1 MKEEMQKTG
10 KGCHAETRTESRCT
24 HGVQTCMGIIEN
36 NLVEVPIV
44 EGDLLTHIISP
55 SNMNLAYK
63 RVVSNA
69 GSGGIDGMEVKELL
83 PYLRS
88 HKDELVKKLLDG
100 KYRPNPVRRVEIPKD
115 NGKKRPLGI
124 PTIVD
129 RLVQQSI
136 AQILQPLYEPQ
147 FSPNS
152 FGFRPHRGAHQ
163 ALRCAQSIINDGNR
177 FCIDLDLEQ
186 FFDNVNHSKLIEVIS
201 RTIKDGRVV
210 SLIHKYLNAGVLVA
224 GKYEETKKG
233 VPQGGPLSPL
243 LSNIMLNELDKEL
256 TRRGHSF
263 VRYADDCMI
272 FCRSERAAER
282 ILESISKFIEGKL
295 FLKVNRDK
303 TGTGSV
309 CGKKFLGYSFYFDNE
324 NKCQLRLHAKTIDK
338 LKAKLR
344 MLTGRSNGM
353 GYKQR
358 KEALKLFIRGWVEYY
373 KLARMK
379 KTLET
384 IDAWL
389 RRRIRMCI
397 WKSWKNPKT
406 RIANLIRCGLPK
418 KQAWK
423 QGWTHGY
430 WHVADT
436 WSVHLAMSNSNLYRA
451 GYRCLMDYYVLI
463 S

>member
-1 MKEEMQKTG
+1 MKEEMQKTLS
-10 KGCHAETRTESRCT
+10 GCHAEVGTESRGT
-24 HGVQTCMGIIEN
+24 YGVQTCMGIIEN

-44 EGDLLTHIISP
+44 KGDLLTHIVSP

-88 HKDELVKKLLDG
+88 HKDELVKSLVDG
-100 KYRPNPVRRVEIPKD
+100 KYRPNPVRRVEIPKE

-124 PTIVD
+124 PTVVD
-129 RLVQQSI
+129 R
-136 AQILQPLYEPQ
+136 
-147 FSPNS
+147 
-152 FGFRPHRGAHQ
+152 RGAHQ

-186 FFDNVNHSKLIEVIS
+186 FFDNVNHSKLIEVIG
-201 RTIKDGRVV
+201 RTVKDGRVV

-224 GKYEETKKG
+224 GKYEETKRG

-256 TRRGHSF
+256 TKRGHPF

-272 FCRSERAAER
+272 FCKSERAAER

-309 CGKKFLGYSFYFDNE
+309 CGKKFLGYSFYFDKDG
-324 NKCQLRLHAKTIDK
+324 KCQLRLHPKTVTK
-338 LKAKLR
+338 LKAKLKD
-344 MLTGRSNGM
+344 LTGRSNGM

-358 KEALKLFIRGWVEYY
+358 KEALALYIRGWVEYY

-379 KTLET
+379 YALET
-384 IDAWL
+384 IDHWL

-406 RIANLIRCGLPK
+406 RIANLIKCGVPK
-418 KQAWK
+418 WHAHKL
-423 QGWTHGY
+423 GWIKGY
-430 WHVADT
+430 WRAAGSGVTSH
-436 WSVHLAMSNSNLYRA
+436 AMSNENLHRA
-451 GYRCLMDYYVLI
+451 GYRCLMVYYVLV

>member
-1 MKEEMQKTG
+1 MKEEKQKTLSG
-10 KGCHAETRTESRCT
+10 YHAEAGTASRGM

-44 EGDLLTHIISP
+44 KGDLLPHIVSP

-88 HKDELVKKLLDG
+88 HKDELVRSLVDG
-100 KYRPNPVRRVEIPKD
+100 KYRPNPVRRVEIPKE

-124 PTIVD
+124 PTVVD

-136 AQILQPLYEPQ
+136 AQVLQPLYEPQ
-147 FSPNS
+147 FSNNS

-163 ALRCAQSIINDGNR
+163 AFRCAQSIINDGNR

-201 RTIKDGRVV
+201 RTVKDGRVV

-256 TRRGHSF
+256 TSRGHPF

-272 FCRSERAAER
+272 FCKSERAAER
-282 ILESISKFIEGKL
+282 ILESISKFIESKL

-309 CGKKFLGYSFYFDNE
+309 CGKKFLGYSFYFDKDG
-324 NKCQLRLHAKTIDK
+324 KCQLRLHPKTIMK
-338 LKAKLR
+338 LKAKLKE
-344 MLTGRSNGM
+344 LTGRSNGM

-358 KEALKLFIRGWVEYY
+358 KEALNLFMRGWVEYY

-379 KTLET
+379 YVLET
-384 IDAWL
+384 IDKWL

-397 WKSWKNPKT
+397 WKSWKNPRT
-406 RIANLIRCGLPK
+406 RITNLIKCGVPK
-418 KQAWK
+418 WQAYK
-423 QGWTHGY
+423 LGWIKGY
-430 WHVADT
+430 WRAAGSGVTSH
-436 WSVHLAMSNSNLYRA
+436 AMSNKNLYRA
-451 GYRCLMDYYVLI
+451 GYRCLMDYYVPV

>member
-1 MKEEMQKTG
+1 MKEEKQKTPS
-10 KGCHAETRTESRCT
+10 GCHAEIGTESRGM

-44 EGDLLTHIISP
+44 KGDLLTQIVSP

-88 HKDELVKKLLDG
+88 HKDELVKSLMGG

-124 PTIVD
+124 PTVVD

-136 AQILQPLYEPQ
+136 AQVLQPLYEPQ
-147 FSPNS
+147 FSANS

-201 RTIKDGRVV
+201 RTVKDGRVV

-256 TRRGHSF
+256 TSRGHPF

-272 FCRSERAAER
+272 FCKSERAAER

-309 CGKKFLGYSFYFDNE
+309 CGKKFLGYSFYFDKDG
-324 NKCQLRLHAKTIDK
+324 KCQLRLHPKTIMK
-338 LKAKLR
+338 LKAKLKE
-344 MLTGRSNGM
+344 LTGRS
-353 GYKQR
+353 QR
-358 KEALKLFIRGWVEYY
+358 KEALNLFMRGWVEYY

-379 KTLET
+379 TILET
-384 IDAWL
+384 IDQWL

-397 WKSWKNPKT
+397 WKSWKNPRT
-406 RIANLIRCGLPK
+406 RIANLIKCGVPK
-418 KQAWK
+418 WQAYK
-423 QGWTHGY
+423 LGWIKGY
-430 WHVADT
+430 WRAAGSGVTSH
-436 WSVHLAMSNSNLYRA
+436 AMSNKNLYRA
-451 GYRCLMDYYVLI
+451 GYRCLMDYYV
-463 S
+463 SVS